1 MTPSTWIGGVAE
13 ALGTTAPSWLLDGAD
28 LAASVYFANEAGKE
42 IDKNGLNWK
51 TGINALMSLVP
62 FTREREA
69 IEGVAN
75 ALRRS
80 MSFASSVVDDFRA
93 ARKFK

>member
-13 ALGTTAPSWLLDGAD
+13 ALGATAPSWLLDGAD
-28 LAASVYFANEAGKE
+28 LAASAYFANEAGKE
-42 IDKNGLNWK
+42 IDENGLNWE
-51 TGINALMSLVP
+51 TGINALLSLVP

-69 IEGVAN
+69 IESVAS
-75 ALRRS
+75 ALIRS
-80 MSFASSVVDDFRA
+80 MSSGRSVVDDFRA